1 MGILDDAAGLLG
13 KIRDYNPVEEAFGNW
28 TPLVSSNVQ
37 AFRYNAGKRVLQI
50 RFVGGRVYSY
60 KDVPENIAEGL
71 ATAESAGK
79 YVHANIKH
87 NYSLE

>member
-1 MGILDDAAGLLG
+1 MELFS
-13 KIRDYNPVEEAFGNW
+13 KIRDFNPVEEAFGNW
-28 TPLVSSNVQ
+28 TNLSSSNVN
-37 AFRYNAGKRVLQI
+37 AFRYDSSKRVLQI

-71 ATAESAGK
+71 STAESPGK
-79 YVHANIKH
+79 YVNANIKH